1 MNNELTIILV
11 SFFSKNQIKKI
22 LNKINPNN
30 KIVIVENSLSNQF
43 KNYVE
48 SNYKNVKVFIPKKN
62 LGNGGGINFAIKKIK
77 TRFAL
82 YLDIDVTITQKIIK
96 KLYQVGKQKKNWSI
110 ISPNLKGIK
119 YKKEFFIKENSCPHT
134 SEMNFVEGCSLLF
147 NVPIIKKIGLFD
159 EKIFLYYEEND
170 LFFRCLKKKKK
181 ILMLNNVYVKHTNNN
196 GSDKKYNEYIDDIRN
211 WHLMWSKFYYYK
223 KNFSFLRG
231 ILETYKSFISSL
243 IKIIYYYL
251 INKKEFKKYYNR
263 FSGLLNSYIGKQ
275 SWKRI
280 KIRNENI

>member
-1 MNNELTIILV
+1 MNNKLTIIMV
-11 SFFSKNQIKKI
+11 SFFSTNQIEKI
-22 LNKINPNN
+22 LNKINSNN
-30 KIVIVENSLSNQF
+30 KIVIVENSLSKQF
-43 KNYVE
+43 KQYVE
-48 SNYKNVKVFIPKKN
+48 GNYRNVKVLIPKKN

-77 TRFAL
+77 TKFAL

-96 KLYQVGKQKKNWSI
+96 KLYQVAKQKKNWSI

-134 SEMNFVEGCSLLF
+134 SEMSFVEGCSLLF
-147 NVPIIKKIGLFD
+147 NVPVIKKIGLFD

-170 LFFRCLKKKKK
+170 LFLRCLKKKKK
-181 ILMLNNVYVKHTNNN
+181 ILMLNNVYVKHSNNN

-243 IKIIYYYL
+243 IKTIYFYL

-263 FSGLLNSYIGKQ
+263 FSGLLNSYIGQQ

-280 KIRNENI
+280 KIKHENI

>member
-1 MNNELTIILV
+1 MNNKLTIIMV
-11 SFFSKNQIKKI
+11 SFFSTNQIEKI
-22 LNKINPNN
+22 LNKINSNN
-30 KIVIVENSLSNQF
+30 KIVIVENSLSIQF
-43 KNYVE
+43 KQYVE
-48 SNYKNVKVFIPKKN
+48 GNYRNVKVLIPKKN

-77 TRFAL
+77 TKFAL

-96 KLYQVGKQKKNWSI
+96 KLYQVAKQKKNWSI

-134 SEMNFVEGCSLLF
+134 SEMSFVEGCSLLF
-147 NVPIIKKIGLFD
+147 NVPVIKKIGLFD

-170 LFFRCLKKKKK
+170 LFLRCLKKKKK
-181 ILMLNNVYVKHTNNN
+181 ILMLNNVYVKHSNNS

-243 IKIIYYYL
+243 IKTIYYYL

-263 FSGLLNSYIGKQ
+263 FSGLLNSYIGQQ

-280 KIRNENI
+280 KIKHENI

>member
-96 KLYQVGKQKKNWSI
+96 ELYQVGKQKKNWSI

-134 SEMNFVEGCSLLF
+134 SEMSFVEGCSLLF
-147 NVPIIKKIGLFD
+147 NVPVIKKIGLFD

-170 LFFRCLKKKKK
+170 LFLRCLKKKKK
-181 ILMLNNVYVKHTNNN
+181 ILMLNNVYVKHSNNN

-243 IKIIYYYL
+243 IKTIYYYL

-263 FSGLLNSYIGKQ
+263 FSGLLNSYIGLQ

>member
-1 MNNELTIILV
+1 MNNKLTIILV
-11 SFFSKNQIKKI
+11 SFFSKNRIKKI
-22 LNKINPNN
+22 LNKINSNN
-30 KIVIVENSLSNQF
+30 KIVIVENSLSIQF
-43 KNYVE
+43 KKNIE

-96 KLYQVGKQKKNWSI
+96 KLYQVAQKKEQWAI
-110 ISPNLKGIK
+110 IAPNLKGVK
-119 YKKEFFIKENSCPHT
+119 YNKEYFIKKNSFSNIT
-134 SEMNFVEGCSLLF
+134 EMSFVEGCSLLF
-147 NVPIIKKIGLFD
+147 NLPTLRKIGLFD

-170 LFFRCLKKKKK
+170 LYLRCLKNNKK
-181 ILMLNNVYVKHTNNN
+181 ILMLNNVYVKHINNN
-196 GSDKKYNEYIDDIRN
+196 GSDKKYEKYIDDIRN

-231 ILETYKSFISSL
+231 ILETYQSFISSF
-243 IKIIYYYL
+243 IKTIYYYL

-275 SWKRI
+275 SWKRV
-280 KIRNENI
+280 KIRHENI

>member
-1 MNNELTIILV
+1 MNNQLTIIMV
-11 SFFSKNQIKKI
+11 SFFSTNRIEKI
-22 LNKINPNN
+22 LNKINSNN
-30 KIVIVENSLSNQF
+30 KIVIVENSLSKQF
-43 KNYVE
+43 KQYVE
-48 SNYKNVKVFIPKKN
+48 SNYRNVKVLIPKKN

-77 TRFAL
+77 TKFAL

-96 KLYQVGKQKKNWSI
+96 KLYQVAKQKKNWSI

-134 SEMNFVEGCSLLF
+134 SEMSFVEGCSLLF
-147 NVPIIKKIGLFD
+147 NVPVIKKIGLFD

-170 LFFRCLKKKKK
+170 LFLRCLKKKKK
-181 ILMLNNVYVKHTNNN
+181 ILMLNNVYVKHSNNS

-243 IKIIYYYL
+243 IKTIYYYL

-263 FSGLLNSYIGKQ
+263 FSGLLNSYIGQQ

-280 KIRNENI
+280 KIKHENI

>member
-243 IKIIYYYL
+243 IKTIYYYL

-263 FSGLLNSYIGKQ
+263 FSGLLNSYIGLQ